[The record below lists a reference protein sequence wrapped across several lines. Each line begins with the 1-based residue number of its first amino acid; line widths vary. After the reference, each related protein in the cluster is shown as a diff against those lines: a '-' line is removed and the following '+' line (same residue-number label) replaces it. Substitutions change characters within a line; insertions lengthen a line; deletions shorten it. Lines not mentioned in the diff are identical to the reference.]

1 MKMFWSLARIGL
13 AVVVGVPLFV
23 YLLQEKLLFYPQPL
37 GKPINVPNVE
47 EVKITTPDGVT
58 LHGWLVKGHHA
69 LPAPLVIYFGG
80 NAEEV
85 SWLASVADQF
95 GGWSLLLV
103 NYRGYGGSEGKPGER
118 ELFADALTIHDWA
131 VHRPDVLPER
141 VIAMGRSLGT
151 GVAVHLAANRKVRG
165 VILVTPYDSITEIAR
180 RHYPYLPVGM
190 LIRHPFDSI
199 SRVDKIDAPLL
210 CLAAAED
217 LVIPPNHA
225 RRLHD
230 AWRGPKTWREVPD
243 AGHDSI
249 SGDPEYWAA
258 IGAFL
263 KDLR

>member
-1 MKMFWSLARIGL
+1 MLWPLARIAL

-37 GKPINVPNVE
+37 GKPLKVPNVE
-47 EVKITTPDGVT
+47 EVAITTGDGVT
-58 LHGWLVKGHHA
+58 LRGWLVKSHHP

-95 GGWSLLLV
+95 GGWSLLLM

-118 ELFADALTIHDWA
+118 ELFGDALAIHDYA
-131 VHRPDVLPER
+131 VKRPDVMPER
-141 VIAMGRSLGT
+141 VIAMGRSLGS
-151 GVAVHLAANRKVRG
+151 GVAVHLAAHRPLRG
-165 VILVTPYDSITEIAR
+165 VILVTPYDSITEIAK
-180 RHYPYLPVGM
+180 RHYPYLPVSL

-199 SRVDKIDAPLL
+199 SQAAKINMPLL
-210 CLAAAED
+210 CLAASND
-217 LVIPPNHA
+217 QVIPVRHA
-225 RRLHD
+225 RRLYD
-230 AWRGPKTWREVPD
+230 AWQGQKVWREIPL

-249 SGDPEYWAA
+249 SGAPDYWEA

-263 KDLR
+263 RDLR

>member
-1 MKMFWSLARIGL
+1 MFWSLARIGL

-37 GKPINVPNVE
+37 GKPLNVPNVE
-47 EVKITTPDGVT
+47 EVKITTPDGVL
-58 LHGWLVKGHHA
+58 LHGWLVKGRHP

-118 ELFADALTIHDWA
+118 ELFADALTIYDWA
-131 VHRPDVLPER
+131 IARPDVLPAR

-151 GVAVHLAANRKVRG
+151 GVAVHLAANRAARG
-165 VILVTPYDSITEIAR
+165 VILVTPYDSIKEIAK
-180 RHYPYLPVGM
+180 RHYPYLPVGV

-199 SRVDKIDAPLL
+199 SRAGKIGAPLL
-210 CLAAAED
+210 CLAAGED
-217 LVIPPNHA
+217 LVIPPKHA
-225 RRLHD
+225 RRLYD
-230 AWRGPKTWREVPD
+230 AWGGPKTWREIAG

-249 SGDPEYWAA
+249 SGEPEYWDA